1 MKFFMADRKYD
12 PLNLFIK
19 FGLLFLI
26 LATPTIQ
33 TRAYPLTQD
42 DGPVYVVQQGDSLNS
57 IALRFGVSPE
67 DIQLANGISD
77 PNSLDI
83 NQRLIIPG
91 LEGISGLLSSEVL
104 PYGTSLIGLSRQYRI
119 QQQDLI
125 NINRLSSP
133 SEAIAGVTF
142 IIPVDE
148 AGPPQTPLEPISK
161 GETALELAA
170 RTNMSPWEMVEH
182 NQLSGTWDI
191 LSGETLFVPSEE
203 TETNLPI
210 FPNITEIQFNNLP
223 IIQGETLEIGL
234 VSSSE
239 IEFSGNFNGETLK
252 FFTDDGERYY
262 SFHGIHALEE
272 PGVYPLEIT
281 MVDPEGITHKFEQ
294 MVLLEAGG
302 YGNEW
307 VNVPEDY
314 LDEEVIAEEDAYL
327 ATILNK
333 KTPQKQWEGRFQYP
347 VDEPCVNSQFGQR
360 RDYNNGGLYFYHT
373 GLDFGVCA
381 PNLNI
386 YSPAAGEVVLAEEL
400 TIKGKAILIDHGWG
414 VFSGYWHLSE
424 FNVSVGDFVQPGD
437 LLGLIGNTGRS
448 AGPHLHFEIDI
459 SGTPVNPLTWLSQEF
474 P

>member
-33 TRAYPLTQD
+33 TSAYPLTQD
-42 DGPVYVVQQGDSLNS
+42 DRPVYIVQQGDSLNS

-77 PNSLDI
+77 PNSLDL

-104 PYGTSLIGLSRQYRI
+104 PYGISLIGLSRQYRI

-125 NINRLSSP
+125 YLNRVSSP
-133 SEAIAGVTF
+133 SEAIAGVIF

-148 AGPPQTPLEPISK
+148 TQSPLTPMEPTAK
-161 GETALELAA
+161 GETALDLAIKGN
-170 RTNMSPWEMVEH
+170 RSPWEIVEN

-191 LSGETLFVPSEE
+191 ISGETLYFSSEE
-203 TETNLPI
+203 TETSVSILP
-210 FPNITEIQFNNLP
+210 TVSEIQFNNLP
-223 IIQGETLEIGL
+223 IIQGETLEIEL

-239 IEFSGNFNGETLK
+239 IKFSGNFNGETLE

-314 LDEEVIAEEDAYL
+314 LDEDRISEEDAFVNP
-327 ATILNK
+327 II
-333 KTPQKQWEGRFQYP
+333 KQFTSTKYWDGQFQYP
-347 VDEPCVNSQFGQR
+347 VDEPCVRSLFGQR

-373 GLDFGVCA
+373 GLDFGPCA

-386 YSPAAGEVVLAEEL
+386 YAAAAGKVVMTEEL
-400 TIKGKAILIDHGWG
+400 YIKGNAIIIDHGWG

-424 FNVSVGDFVQPGD
+424 FNVSAGDFVQPGD
-437 LLGLIGNTGRS
+437 VIGQMGNTGRS
-448 AGPHLHFEIDI
+448 AGSHLHFEIDI
-459 SGTPVNPLTWLSQEF
+459 SGTPVNPMTWLLQEF